1 MVNGRSDKCCS
12 CLTSNVLLQQVSAT
26 EDCHKLTSLL
36 QLHVIQLI
44 WCWEARLAFN
54 AECKDVLIPILIH
67 HHFILVVIEFKLK
80 ETRLFDS
87 LKGRQSAVTAHVSRY
102 CEDLERFFNLSDS
115 PVYTHE
121 NMSDQITR
129 QGNSYDCGC
138 CTIWNMIRF
147 LQKQRID
154 CRQKNCIMDSYAGS
168 WCFSWRIHAIWRHFY
183 NNR

>member
-1 MVNGRSDKCCS
+1 MSSNLSDAETHDLL
-12 CLTSNVLLQQVSAT
+12 LTRYFKTAT
-26 EDCHKLTSLL
+26 ML
-36 QLHVIQLI
+36 
-44 WCWEARLAFN
+44 
-54 AECKDVLIPILIH
+54 AECKDVLLIH

-121 NMSDQITR
+121 NMSDQITQITC

-138 CTIWNMIRF
+138 YTIWNMIRF
-147 LQKQRID
+147 LQKQPFTAIPID
-154 CRQKNCIMDSYAGS
+154 CRQKNALWILTQDHGVFLTNTCHLPT
-168 WCFSWRIHAIWRHFY
+168 FLQ
-183 NNR
+183 